1 MQASP
6 KSKASRRAREKAL
19 DDARWRAVLR
29 SAQDAIISIDESGRI
44 TLFNPAAE
52 RMFGYEA
59 CEIQGHNVSILMPEP
74 YRAEHDSYIR
84 NYQATRVP
92 RAIGRVRYVEGMRR
106 NGERFPIELSVS
118 EANVDGAILYTAI
131 IRDVTEI
138 VRTQAAMRAREEQQ
152 AAVAELGQRALTQQ
166 AGQPLLDYAVVMV
179 CRTLAVEYAKVLQY
193 FPDQAQLQI
202 IAGYGWS
209 DCVLGRVVDVQR
221 AASHA
226 AAVVM
231 AQHPIVIDDFS
242 GQSEFERSALFDEHK
257 VTSGAAVAIPGR
269 GRPFGVLA
277 AYAAGRRRFSGD
289 DITFLQSVA
298 HVIGAAIARDSAE
311 RELLEARR
319 LAQQRERLADIGAI
333 TAKIV
338 HDLGNP
344 LAAISM
350 QAQLLLRRARRG
362 EFTPIEPVLGP
373 VEHCLATVR
382 RLESLTRE
390 FNDFARDQR
399 IERRNVA
406 IGPLLDSVTS
416 LWQPVAEAKKIHVSV
431 ILEPT
436 LPPLFADEDK
446 LRRVLD
452 NLVKNAIDAIDP
464 GPGSICIT
472 AEPIDSD
479 GLRISVADSGCGV
492 PDGVDVFR
500 LFETTKRDGTGIGLA
515 VAAQIALAHGG
526 RIQHHPNQPRGTVFS
541 LELPLSGTPASSVQP
556 LAP

>member
-1 MQASP
+1 M
-6 KSKASRRAREKAL
+6 KAPRKLQSTKRAHEKAL

-29 SAQDAIISIDESGRI
+29 SAQDAIISIDERGRI

-52 RMFGYEA
+52 RMFGYES
-59 CEIQGHNVSILMPEP
+59 CEIQGCNVSMLMPEP
-74 YRAEHDSYIR
+74 YRVEHDSYIR
-84 NYQATRVP
+84 NYQETQVA

-118 EANVDGAILYTAI
+118 EANVDGEVLYTAI
-131 IRDVTEI
+131 IRDVTEV
-138 VRTQAAMRAREEQQ
+138 VRTQAAIRAREEQQ

-166 AGQPLLDYAVVMV
+166 AGQPLLDYAVATV

-193 FPDQAQLQI
+193 FPERAQLQI
-202 IAGYGWS
+202 IAGHGWR
-209 DCVLGRVVDVQR
+209 DCVIGRLVDVQR

-231 AQHPIVIDDFS
+231 AEHPMVIDDFS
-242 GQSEFERSALFDEHK
+242 AQPEFERSAILNEHQ

-269 GRPFGVLA
+269 SRPFGVLA
-277 AYAAGRRRFSGD
+277 AYASGRRRFSGD
-289 DITFLQSVA
+289 DVAFLQSIA
-298 HVIGAAIARDSAE
+298 HVIGAALARDTAE

-319 LAQQRERLADIGAI
+319 LAHQRERLADIGAI

-382 RLESLTRE
+382 RLEALTRE

-399 IERRNVA
+399 IERRKVR

-416 LWQPVAEAKKIHVSV
+416 LWQPVAEAKSIHVSV
-431 ILEPT
+431 ELEPT

-464 GPGSICIT
+464 GPGSIRIA
-472 AEPIDSD
+472 AEPIEPD
-479 GLRISVADSGCGV
+479 GVRISVADSGCGV
-492 PDGVDVFR
+492 PENVDIFR

-526 RIQHHPNQPRGTVFS
+526 RIEHHPNRPHGTVFT
-541 LELPLSGTPASSVQP
+541 LELPLSGTPSSTVQP